1 MGVAGVVVLHEVG
14 AVDADAQ
21 VVALADFAAVEE
33 GEVAGEGEQDAAAD
47 DAEVAPDGAAEV
59 GGDHDVDFA
68 GFDGLVA
75 LELVVEAD
83 EFEFDAVVE
92 LEAADDFAD
101 GVDDGAGGAAA
112 VGEHADFEVEVDF
125 AGAEGVL
132 LFGDAVVFDDA
143 QADVLAPGPL
153 FEQADLDGAGGDADG
168 LAVEG
173 GVVVGKVFQ

>member
-1 MGVAGVVVLHEVG
+1 MGVAGVVVLHEGG

-83 EFEFDAVVE
+83 EFELDLVVE

-101 GVDDGAGGAAA
+101 G
-112 VGEHADFEVEVDF
+112 
-125 AGAEGVL
+125 
-132 LFGDAVVFDDA
+132 VVFDDA